1 MIPSYVHSALIF
13 TDCFVC
19 AALSMQL
26 PLTLSDGNSHVDA
39 SGTLWLSHLQLDRQH
54 CVDYVTSVSLGIH
67 DQLQLEWTLPRFR
80 EFGPSTGL
88 QVGACTTGPVS
99 MDNRDGVCI
108 GANVWIAH
116 PNQCKKLVK

>member
-1 MIPSYVHSALIF
+1 MAVPLAAGQQTALCGLCNLCV
-13 TDCFVC
+13 TGHP
-19 AALSMQL
+19 AL
-26 PLTLSDGNSHVDA
+26 DGLLKQ
-39 SGTLWLSHLQLDRQH
+39 G
-54 CVDYVTSVSLGIH
+54 YH